1 MGSKIDEINK
11 LVDEALNDALANLS
25 VDGIIPSEE
34 EKQTIKEMLINELLK
49 RQIEQEESKT
59 K

>member
-1 MGSKIDEINK
+1 MDSKIDEINK

>member
-1 MGSKIDEINK
+1 MDNKIDEINK
-11 LVDEALNDALANLS
+11 IVDEALNNALANLS

-34 EKQTIKEMLINELLK
+34 EKQTIKEMLVKELLE
-49 RQIEQEESKT
+49 RENIQEESKS